1 MKLDPRFLQAGD
13 QSVIVEFGDE
23 INLIAN
29 QCVHELVAAIDGSE
43 VLGLVDVVPSYR
55 SLLVNYDVRITS
67 RVDLQRTLSQFI
79 LEAGNRSAAR
89 KRIIHI
95 PTLYGGDYGP
105 DLDMLSETVSMS
117 PDDVV
122 QIHSTQE
129 YLVYMIGFTP
139 GFPYLGGLDKRI
151 KAVRRKSPRS
161 HVPAG
166 SVGIAEE
173 QTGVYPINSPGGW
186 NIIGRTPLLLFDPTR
201 KNPSLIT
208 SGDYVVFTPLEDEA
222 EYLKL
227 QKEVKID
234 EYVLNTVTENV

>member
-1 MKLDPRFLQAGD
+1 M
-13 QSVIVEFGDE
+13 
-23 INLIAN
+23 
-29 QCVHELVAAIDGSE
+29 
-43 VLGLVDVVPSYR
+43 
-55 SLLVNYDVRITS
+55 
-67 RVDLQRTLSQFI
+67 
-79 LEAGNRSAAR
+79 AR

-105 DLDMLSETVSMS
+105 DLDMVSETVSMT

-129 YLVYMIGFTP
+129 YLVYMMGFTP

-151 KAVRRKSPRS
+151 KTVRRKSPRS

-201 KNPSLIT
+201 KNSSLIT
-208 SGDYVVFTPLEDEA
+208 SGDYVIFTPLEDEA

-227 QKEVKID
+227 QKEIENG